1 MESKT
6 VELKTPAAP
15 EFALS
20 VRMLAANLAV
30 VCGLSI
36 DDVEDVRMAA
46 EEGFV
51 YASATEQE
59 SVGIRFDINEDRIEM
74 VFTLGAQA
82 NVEDA
87 YEDGSFG
94 YAQLIL
100 GAVTD
105 EFSIDD
111 EASTLTVVKTRGV
124 SA

>member
-1 MESKT
+1 MDRKI
-6 VELKTPAAP
+6 VELKTPAAA
-15 EFALS
+15 EFARS

-51 YASATEQE
+51 YSCATDQDT
-59 SVGIRFDINEDRIEM
+59 VDIVFAIDADRIEM
-74 VFTLGAQA
+74 TFSLGSEEH
-82 NVEDA
+82 VEDA
-87 YEDGSFG
+87 YEDGSFA

-100 GAVTD
+100 GSVTD

-111 EASTLTVVKTRGV
+111 DHGKLTITKVTGG
-124 SA
+124 AA